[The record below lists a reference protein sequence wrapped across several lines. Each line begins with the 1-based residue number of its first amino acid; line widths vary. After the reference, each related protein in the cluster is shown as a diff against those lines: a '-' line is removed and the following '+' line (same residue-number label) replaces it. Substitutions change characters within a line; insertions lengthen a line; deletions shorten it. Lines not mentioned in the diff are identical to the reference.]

1 MRDPPE
7 EPCGAPILRSQEQ
20 FFGGANIT
28 HGREWYQGQK
38 KVFLIVPGHT
48 TLVRKDGVPPI
59 SCWD

>member
-20 FFGGANIT
+20 FFGGGNIT

-38 KVFLIVPGHT
+38 NVFLIVP
-48 TLVRKDGVPPI
+48 VNSAQVQKDGVSRI
-59 SCWD
+59 S